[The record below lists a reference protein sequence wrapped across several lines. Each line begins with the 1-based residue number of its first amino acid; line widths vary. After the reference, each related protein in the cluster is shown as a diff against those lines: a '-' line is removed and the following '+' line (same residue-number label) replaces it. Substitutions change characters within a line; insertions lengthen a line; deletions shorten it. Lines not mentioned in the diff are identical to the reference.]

1 MRKQVAK
8 STTELIN
15 SLMAIKRFRNLSTL
29 QDSRDDILHAKR
41 YSYTKAQH
49 QKARRGQTMAFFPSL
64 APHSRPRG
72 CKASRR
78 ADGNGPARGG
88 RLSPQFFKKSS
99 GLRNPG
105 PCLQQAGH
113 KIRRILRTCGA
124 LLATLPQTFEN
135 AREVSFSSCLSDTGT
150 EPPESGIFGFMIN
163 ISALL
168 GVITMYIRYLL
179 IEKQNES
186 SHFVRSSCN
195 VFSLCIGLMGCIGM
209 GIVATFQELSVPSV
223 HDIGALVAFGS
234 GVVYITLQSI
244 ISYKSCPQWN
254 TYFVCHIRM
263 AISVISCIAF
273 IPMIV
278 FASQISMTKIHWTPG
293 EKDYTYHF
301 LSAICEWTVA
311 FGFIFFFLTFIRD
324 FQKVSLRIS
333 TEIHEDS

>member
-1 MRKQVAK
+1 
-8 STTELIN
+8 
-15 SLMAIKRFRNLSTL
+15 
-29 QDSRDDILHAKR
+29 
-41 YSYTKAQH
+41 
-49 QKARRGQTMAFFPSL
+49 
-64 APHSRPRG
+64 
-72 CKASRR
+72 
-78 ADGNGPARGG
+78 
-88 RLSPQFFKKSS
+88 
-99 GLRNPG
+99 
-105 PCLQQAGH
+105 
-113 KIRRILRTCGA
+113 
-124 LLATLPQTFEN
+124 
-135 AREVSFSSCLSDTGT
+135 SCFSDTGT
-150 EPPESGIFGFMIN
+150 KPPESGIFGFMIN

-195 VFSLCIGLMGCIGM
+195 MFSLCIGLMGCIGM
-209 GIVATFQELSVPSV
+209 GIVAAFQELSVPSV

-234 GVVYITLQSI
+234 GVVYITLQSV

-278 FASQISMTKIHWTPG
+278 FASETSMTKIDWTPG

-301 LSAICEWTVA
+301 VSAICEWTVA
-311 FGFIFFFLTFIRD
+311 FGFVFFFLTFIRD
-324 FQKVSLRIS
+324 FQRFSLRIS

>member
-1 MRKQVAK
+1 MRCCMPGVAFVPALLV
-8 STTELIN
+8 SWSSAAFI
-15 SLMAIKRFRNLSTL
+15 I
-29 QDSRDDILHAKR
+29 
-41 YSYTKAQH
+41 SYVIAV
-49 QKARRGQTMAFFPSL
+49 L
-64 APHSRPRG
+64 
-72 CKASRR
+72 
-78 ADGNGPARGG
+78 
-88 RLSPQFFKKSS
+88 
-99 GLRNPG
+99 
-105 PCLQQAGH
+105 AGH
-113 KIRRILRTCGA
+113 VKPLVPYI
-124 LLATLPQTFEN
+124 
-135 AREVSFSSCLSDTGT
+135 SDTGT
-150 EPPESGIFGFMIN
+150 KPPESGIFGFMIN

-195 VFSLCIGLMGCIGM
+195 MFSLCIGLMGCIGM

-273 IPMIV
+273 IPTV
-278 FASQISMTKIHWTPG
+278 LSENLFYVSFHQ
-293 EKDYTYHF
+293 DYTYHF
-301 LSAICEWTVA
+301 VSAICEWTVA

-324 FQKVSLRIS
+324 FQVGTYIF
-333 TEIHEDS
+333 

>member
-1 MRKQVAK
+1 MGCNNAQLGPLENLMPLSATAVQQCGKAGTDKTQSVRKSK
-8 STTELIN
+8 SPRSCASQGYT
-15 SLMAIKRFRNLSTL
+15 ACWKRTSQADESRTGQAST
-29 QDSRDDILHAKR
+29 
-41 YSYTKAQH
+41 
-49 QKARRGQTMAFFPSL
+49 F
-64 APHSRPRG
+64 
-72 CKASRR
+72 
-78 ADGNGPARGG
+78 
-88 RLSPQFFKKSS
+88 
-99 GLRNPG
+99 
-105 PCLQQAGH
+105 
-113 KIRRILRTCGA
+113 
-124 LLATLPQTFEN
+124 
-135 AREVSFSSCLSDTGT
+135 SDTGT
-150 EPPESGIFGFMIN
+150 KPPESGIFGFMIN

-195 VFSLCIGLMGCIGM
+195 MFSLCIGLMGCIGM

-278 FASQISMTKIHWTPG
+278 FASRISITKIDWTPG

-301 LSAICEWTVA
+301 VSAICEWTVA

-324 FQKVSLRIS
+324 FQRLSLRIS
-333 TEIHEDS
+333 TEILNDS